1 MAPLFKCLEACFELF
16 VPLVVADMIDI
27 GISTHDIGYILS
39 RGGLLFLLAL
49 VGLIT
54 SLTAQYFSATAAAG
68 IGKSISND
76 LFSHILSLGYRE
88 IDEIGT
94 AKLLTRISSDVT
106 RVQSGINMFLRLFMR
121 SPFIVFGAVVMAFS
135 VDAKTASIF
144 VVLVIILLIIV
155 FGILIGTMPYYGRV
169 QQSVDRVTLL
179 TRETLSGQRVIR
191 AFNRQEQE
199 KKDFA
204 EENDRLLS
212 FQLFAG
218 KISAL
223 MNPLTTAVVN
233 IGIICLLY
241 SGAIQVNVGDLSQG
255 QVIAL
260 VNYMNQI
267 LVELIK
273 LANLIILISRA
284 LTSMHRINEIMDVQ
298 NPMTS
303 EQAIEPSELSEP
315 EGKSRNTVSLE
326 ASEALNTSDEDGS
339 SASFADMAKASAS
352 PAPIVEFKDVS
363 FSYGNGSAHV
373 LNDISFSAAKGES
386 IGIIGGTGSGKSTLI
401 NLIPRFYD
409 IDEGEILI
417 DGKDIRRLDIKELR
431 RRIGLVPQKAGL
443 FAMSLR
449 DNLRLG
455 NPDAEDELLLRSM
468 DDAQASELLE
478 IKEGGLDHMIEQD
491 GRNLS
496 GGQRQR
502 VTIARALSKEPEILI
517 LDDAASALDFATD
530 ARLRKRLKEYS
541 GRMTVF
547 IVSQR
552 VSAVRDCTRIIVLS
566 NGSIAGIGSHKELL
580 CDCPT
585 YREICETQMTEEEV
599 KRDEIA

>member
-27 GISTHDIGYILS
+27 GISSHDTGYILS
-39 RGGLLFLLAL
+39 RGALLLLLAI
-49 VGLIT
+49 VGLI
-54 SLTAQYFSATAAAG
+54 SSVTAQYFSATAAAG

-76 LFSHILSLGYRE
+76 LFAHIMTLGYKE

-94 AKLLTRISSDVT
+94 SRLLTRISSDVT

-121 SPFIVFGAVVMAFS
+121 SPFIVFGSVIMAFT
-135 VDAKTASIF
+135 VDPGTASIF
-144 VVLVIILLIIV
+144 VVLVLILLIIV
-155 FGILIGTMPYYGRV
+155 FGILLGTMPYYNKV
-169 QQSVDRVTLL
+169 QQSVDKVTLL
-179 TRETLSGQRVIR
+179 TKETLSGQRVIR
-191 AFNRQEQE
+191 AFNREEAERQG
-199 KKDFA
+199 FA
-204 EENDRLLS
+204 AENDRLLS

-223 MNPLTTAVVN
+223 MNPLTTVAVN
-233 IGIICLLY
+233 IGIVCLLY
-241 SGAIQVNVGDLSQG
+241 SGAIKVDIGGLTQG

-284 LTSMHRINEIMDVQ
+284 LTSMHRINEIMEVENSMSTEASDRAEGEKDA
-298 NPMTS
+298 P
-303 EQAIEPSELSEP
+303 AIEF
-315 EGKSRNTVSLE
+315 R
-326 ASEALNTSDEDGS
+326 
-339 SASFADMAKASAS
+339 
-352 PAPIVEFKDVS
+352 DVS
-363 FSYGNGSAHV
+363 FSYGKGKHKILSH
-373 LNDISFSAAKGES
+373 ISFSVGKGES

-401 NLIPRFYD
+401 NLIPRLYD
-409 IDEGEILI
+409 VDEGSILI
-417 DGKDIRRLDIKELR
+417 NGRDVRTEDPSELR
-431 RRIGLVPQKAGL
+431 RSIGLVPQKAGL

-449 DNLRLG
+449 DNLKLG
-455 NPDAEDELLLRSM
+455 NPDASDELLIQAM
-468 DDAQASELLE
+468 DDAQASELLK
-478 IKEGGLDHMIEQD
+478 IKEGGLSHRIEQD

-502 VTIARALSKEPEILI
+502 VTIARALAKEPEILI

-530 ARLRKRLKEYS
+530 ARLRKRLREYS
-541 GRMTVF
+541 GRMTVV

-552 VSAVRDCTRIIVLS
+552 VSAVRDCDRIITLQG
-566 NGSIAGIGSHKELL
+566 GSIAGIGTHRELL
-580 CDCPT
+580 LGCPT